1 LETKIEPG
9 LYQQHGSGDM
19 AEELKPVLFG
29 LQREVIIYDYE
40 SALLYREGRFV
51 SLLKPGR
58 YRFLWND
65 EVKVEKVSL
74 RIVSEVLNGQEI
86 LTADKVAVRLS
97 LIAKYVVKDPV
108 LAVNTVES
116 YSDQLYQD
124 LQLALRSAIASRDT
138 EQILEARNE
147 LSDELK
153 NTVAP
158 QAWEYGVELKR
169 VGIRDIVLPGRV
181 RDVFMQEVEADRAGR
196 ADLIRARHEVASARA
211 RANTAKILTENPAVM
226 RMQEME
232 ALVKL
237 AGKQGNVIVLPNLAD
252 LLIRPTPMPTFTPP
266 TAPSKTDKAED

>member
-1 LETKIEPG
+1 
-9 LYQQHGSGDM
+9 M
-19 AEELKPVLFG
+19 AEDLKPVLFG
-29 LQREVIIYDYE
+29 LQREVIVYDYE

-86 LTADKVAVRLS
+86 LTSDKVAVRLS

-124 LQLALRSAIASRDT
+124 LQLALRSAIAARDT
-138 EQILEARNE
+138 ERILEARNE

-153 NTVAP
+153 ATVAP
-158 QAWEYGVELKR
+158 QAWEYGVELKK

-196 ADLIRARHEVASARA
+196 AELIKARHEVAAARA

-226 RMQEME
+226 RLQEME

-237 AGKQGNVIVLPNLAD
+237 AGKQGNVIMLPNLAD
-252 LLIRPTPMPTFTPP
+252 LLVRPSSLSTF
-266 TAPSKTDKAED
+266 APAAPKADQKEE

>member
-1 LETKIEPG
+1 
-9 LYQQHGSGDM
+9 M